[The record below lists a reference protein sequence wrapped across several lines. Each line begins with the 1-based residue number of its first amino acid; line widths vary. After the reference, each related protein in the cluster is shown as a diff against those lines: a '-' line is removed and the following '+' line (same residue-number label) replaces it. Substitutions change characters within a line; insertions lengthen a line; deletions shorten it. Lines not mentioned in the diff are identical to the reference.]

1 MAQGDEPKGEPKY
14 MSEFQESAN
23 TNTTGT
29 PRWVGLAVVVLGG
42 ISLLGL
48 GVGLSALNQARS
60 VEQSTQATVKQAN
73 EALAQRL
80 AKADEINQQM
90 QSDVKVVTDRLKLTQ
105 SELIAARKQNKNAT
119 TAVDQKVT
127 SLATSVKAE
136 LATKANAD
144 DVNKLN
150 GDVTGVKTD
159 LDATKNSIQMARSEM
174 GTLIARNHDEIDQLR
189 RMGQRDYFEFT
200 VQRKGGATKVGT
212 IQIELK
218 DTNTRKNRYTINVL
232 ADDNSFEKKDRSVN
246 EPIFFYTGGTQ
257 GHQVNRHG
265 IPERTEGRGGSGLGQ
280 HSNAWAVSEFCRS
293 YASIPWEHS
302 KIGRIPEN
310 PPFFD
315 DVHPGIKI
323 GRKKS

>member
-1 MAQGDEPKGEPKY
+1 
-14 MSEFQESAN
+14 MSEFQESAIAHA
-23 TNTTGT
+23 TGT
-29 PRWVGLAVVVLGG
+29 PRWVGLAVAVLGG

-48 GVGLSALNQARS
+48 GVSWSALNQARNA
-60 VEQSTQATVKQAN
+60 EQSTQATVKQAN
-73 EALAQRL
+73 DALSQRL
-80 AKADEINQQM
+80 AKADEINQQL

-150 GDVTGVKTD
+150 GDVTGVKSD

-189 RMGQRDYFEFT
+189 HMGQRDYFEFT
-200 VQRKGGATKVGT
+200 VQRRGGATKVGA

-246 EPIFFYTGGTQ
+246 EPIFFYTGGTRAALELV
-257 GHQVNRHG
+257 VNKVTKTTATG
-265 IPERTEGRGGSGLGQ
+265 YL
-280 HSNAWAVSEFCRS
+280 
-293 YASIPWEHS
+293 SIPKAVGATS
-302 KIGRIPEN
+302 ASAAASGQ
-310 PPFFD
+310 
-315 DVHPGIKI
+315 
-323 GRKKS
+323 

>member
-1 MAQGDEPKGEPKY
+1 MAQGEKPKGEMKY
-14 MSEFQESAN
+14 MSEFQDSA
-23 TNTTGT
+23 NTTGT
-29 PRWVGLAVVVLGG
+29 PRWVGLAVAVLGG

-48 GVGLSALNQARS
+48 GVGWSALNQAKS
-60 VEQSTQATVKQAN
+60 IEQTTLANVKQSN
-73 EALAQRL
+73 DALAQRL
-80 AKADEINQQM
+80 AKEDEINQQL
-90 QSDVKVVTDRLKLTQ
+90 QSDVKVVTDKLKVTHADLV
-105 SELIAARKQNKNAT
+105 AARTQNKNAT

-136 LATKANAD
+136 LATKANTD

-200 VQRKGGATKVGT
+200 VQRKAGATKVGA

-218 DTNTRKNRYTINVL
+218 DTNTKKNRYTINVL

-246 EPIFFYTGGTQ
+246 EPIFFYTGG
-257 GHQVNRHG
+257 NRTALELVINKVTKTTATG
-265 IPERTEGRGGSGLGQ
+265 YLSSPKSAGAASASTATSGQ
-280 HSNAWAVSEFCRS
+280 
-293 YASIPWEHS
+293 
-302 KIGRIPEN
+302 
-310 PPFFD
+310 
-315 DVHPGIKI
+315 
-323 GRKKS
+323 